1 MGFWGDFPSLR
12 SFTEAEL
19 RESSGERQGKSK
31 LMPGVPIREGDQ
43 RGGAL
48 LDRQKVERE
57 TRERSCARPGVGL
70 DGPWGPFPLGTFHDS
85 VICGSRILKG

>member
-57 TRERSCARPGVGL
+57 NSGTILCTARSWTRWSLGSLPARHIP
-70 DGPWGPFPLGTFHDS
+70 
-85 VICGSRILKG
+85 